1 MKRQA
6 IPGTNLLNACK
17 KIDKEIIYFKE
28 PSKMKPSSLSV
39 KEPSFN
45 KDSNLDKERRG
56 ELDKE
61 KNKNLKQLKKELKH
75 ENDISLYLVIQII
88 LENSKTI
95 TKSAIKPSE
104 RSIPTNSWKITT

>member
-1 MKRQA
+1 
-6 IPGTNLLNACK
+6 
-17 KIDKEIIYFKE
+17 
-28 PSKMKPSSLSV
+28 MKPSSLSV

-75 ENDISLYLVIQII
+75 ENDKSLH
-88 LENSKTI
+88 
-95 TKSAIKPSE
+95 
-104 RSIPTNSWKITT
+104 